1 MDCMMLK
8 VLYASSHLMSQS
20 AWLSLSSYTISP
32 NSSAWL
38 TSIHLYLPVSLLLPL
53 FPQIAQRLSASI
65 SISVFLRDGGL
76 LEGHLGLAHQWV
88 PHNRDPYTCTEG
100 GEARMSAQGIT
111 NRPGQQGCL
120 SLQPEL
126 PISLYCPREPQMPP
140 GKPLLPHCSP
150 VPPTTGL

>member
-1 MDCMMLK
+1 MLK

-20 AWLSLSSYTISP
+20 ALLGLSSYTVSHNSCLAYF
-32 NSSAWL
+32 NSS
-38 TSIHLYLPVSLLLPL
+38 LPSSVPPLPLLP
-53 FPQIAQRLSASI
+53 QKAQPLTA

-76 LEGHLGLAHQWV
+76 LEGHLGLAYQWF
-88 PHNRDPYTCTEG
+88 PHSRGPYTCTEG
-100 GEARMSAQGIT
+100 GEARMSAQSIT

-126 PISLYCPREPQMPP
+126 PISLFCPREPQMPP
-140 GKPLLPHCSP
+140 GKPPLPHCSP